1 MGGEPSIGV
10 LVSGGCPGTLA
21 AMITVEVVAV
31 GGWPG
36 RCVITVLSWA
46 CTMTLCREGGEEE
59 DGIPAEAGKGERERE
74 RGNQQEA
81 SNSVIECQL
90 EGI

>member
-10 LVSGGCPGTLA
+10 LVSGGWPGSLA

-36 RCVITVLSWA
+36 RCVIRVLSWA
-46 CTMTLCREGGEEE
+46 CTMTLWWEGGEEE
-59 DGIPAEAGKGERERE
+59 DGIPAKGRKEGVRERERE
-74 RGNQQEA
+74 RE
-81 SNSVIECQL
+81 
-90 EGI
+90 